1 MWHRSRCPLMMKLLY
16 LLALHKVAWIC
27 FNWVLHVTEVMGFFL
42 LKWNDNMICLDKALC
57 IASKLNHELVLMKE
71 ASEVRSNK
79 AKKPLHNTFLSM
91 FHLKD
96 HWSKALLWNF
106 AQFRYWCPINTKC
119 YFLVYVPVI
128 LCIMVQL
135 SDECC
140 SMRMLTSQF
149 MQNAL

>member
-16 LLALHKVAWIC
+16 LLVLHKAAWIC

-42 LKWNDNMICLDKALC
+42 VKLNDNMICLDKALC
-57 IASKLNHELVLMKE
+57 IASKLNHELVLQEE

-79 AKKPLHNTFLSM
+79 AKKPLQPLKEERRERHEFPHNTFWSM

-106 AQFRYWCPINTKC
+106 AHCRYWCPHKH
-119 YFLVYVPVI
+119 
-128 LCIMVQL
+128 
-135 SDECC
+135 
-140 SMRMLTSQF
+140 
-149 MQNAL
+149 